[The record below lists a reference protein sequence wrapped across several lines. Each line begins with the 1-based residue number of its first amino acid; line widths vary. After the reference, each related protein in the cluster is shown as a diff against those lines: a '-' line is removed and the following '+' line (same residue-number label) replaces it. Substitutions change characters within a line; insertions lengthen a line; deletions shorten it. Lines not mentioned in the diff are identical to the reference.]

1 MFQGQYLFNGDTVYS
16 PWIPRGGDNLT
27 YSADLI
33 AQNTSELKVEVYTKN
48 PEDIGDGDLITA
60 TEGSMTSSGLGPFS
74 ETIASTKTATEGI
87 EELVRFKFTPT
98 TSTAGH
104 YVLFRMLDPVWFDSV
119 NGGN

>member
-1 MFQGQYLFNGDTVYS
+1 VFQGQYLFNGDTVYS

-74 ETIASTKTATEGI
+74 ETISSTKTATEGI

-98 TSTAGH
+98 TST
-104 YVLFRMLDPVWFDSV
+104 PVTTCCS
-119 NGGN
+119 GCSTPSGSTA